1 MLILVSG
8 GSASGKSRY
17 AEELVVR
24 TQAGERIY
32 VATMQVWDAES
43 RKRVERHRAMRA
55 GKGFRT
61 VERPVRLG
69 EMPVPEG
76 AVVLLEDLSN
86 LAANEW
92 FDGGDRAGVPERV
105 LTGIRLSLIHISCLR
120 RERRRTR
127 SAALCRTSAGRESAP
142 CLRRWRRCGTRRWI
156 CSPRSLLAAA
166 RPGC

>member
-69 EMPVPEG
+69 EMPVSYTHLD
-76 AVVLLEDLSN
+76 VY
-86 LAANEW
+86 
-92 FDGGDRAGVPERV
+92 
-105 LTGIRLSLIHISCLR
+105 
-120 RERRRTR
+120 TR
-127 SAALCRTSAGRESAP
+127 QGLPSSAGGGTEEEPRRLTHRAAP
-142 CLRRWRRCGTRRWI
+142 
-156 CSPRSLLAAA
+156 PR
-166 RPGC
+166 